1 MKYTY
6 KKRTKVGIIISI
18 VISLLIATMNSC
30 ALYRNF
36 NKLSDTIKV
45 YGVFFALLLVIAS
58 IGLYLLLIQRKRGLI
73 IAVVA
78 IVINAVY
85 GIIVGESPMLLF
97 VIFLPILYSLLS
109 MSDIFKKLP
118 M

>member
-6 KKRTKVGIIISI
+6 KKGTKVGIIFAI

-36 NKLSDTIKV
+36 NKLSVAIRV

-97 VIFLPILYSLLS
+97 IIFLPILYSLLS
-109 MSDIFKKLP
+109 MRDIFKELP